1 MKTLIF
7 GHKNPDTDSVCSA
20 IAYSF
25 LKNSLN
31 EETEPRVLGEIK
43 NEARYVLDHFHLPY
57 PEILDNVKTQVK
69 DVPYYKS
76 KSIDEHNS
84 YLKAFKT
91 MDENSLNTI
100 AITDE
105 NNYLTYSISI
115 FIRLNHCNILCLSSI
130 YNFFWN
136 NSFTA
141 YYYHSDIIF
150 E

>member
-57 PEILDNVKTQVK
+57 PEILDNRSVFSQKRGMVKAM
-69 DVPYYKS
+69 P
-76 KSIDEHNS
+76 H
-84 YLKAFKT
+84 LA
-91 MDENSLNTI
+91 
-100 AITDE
+100 AI
-105 NNYLTYSISI
+105 YPLIS
-115 FIRLNHCNILCLSSI
+115 RTRSPRGGWVLRRWSG
-130 YNFFWN
+130 W
-136 NSFTA
+136 
-141 YYYHSDIIF
+141 
-150 E
+150 